1 MDGDGELVAPCDY
14 QICVLKRC
22 LERGVKLH
30 LLLITFDEGY
40 IIAERFVQVTGY
52 YFSLSVFKSVGRV
65 VIVFRG
71 C

>member
-14 QICVLKRC
+14 QICVILQRCC

-40 IIAERFVQVTGY
+40 IITERFGAMFVQVMGY
-52 YFSLSVFKSVGRV
+52 YFR
-65 VIVFRG
+65 
-71 C
+71 